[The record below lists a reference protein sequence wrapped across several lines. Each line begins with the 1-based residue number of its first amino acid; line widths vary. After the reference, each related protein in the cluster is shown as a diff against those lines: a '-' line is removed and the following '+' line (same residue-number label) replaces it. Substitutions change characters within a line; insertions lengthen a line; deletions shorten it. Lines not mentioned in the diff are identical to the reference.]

1 MDTAIEAIRELS
13 KESSS
18 MNLSDSKKKLA
29 LAGVVCGIVAALLA
43 YFGNPANMAFCI
55 ACFIRDTAG
64 ALGMHQAEAVQYARP
79 EIIGLILGSFL
90 ISVATK
96 EYRSTAGS
104 SPMIR
109 FILGMIIMI
118 GALVFLGCPLR
129 MVIRMSAGDLN
140 AWVALIGFILGIATG
155 VFALKKG
162 FSLGRSYVSNK
173 ESGVVI
179 SVIAVG
185 ILILAVFT
193 TLLKSSET
201 GPGSMHAPVILALI
215 GGLVFGAF
223 AQKSRMC
230 FAGSIRDIIL
240 MKNFDLFCVIA
251 GLFVVMLV
259 FNLAT
264 GRFVLGFDTPGII
277 AHSDHLWN
285 ILGMYTV
292 GFAAVLAGG
301 CPLRQLILAGQ
312 GSSDAAMTVV
322 GMFVAAALC
331 HNLGLAASGTAL
343 DAETQE
349 VVAGAVPFK
358 RKSGM
363 RDLYCGSV
371 YHRIYQQTRV
381 EISRA
386 AEDFC

>member
-1 MDTAIEAIRELS
+1 
-13 KESSS
+13 

-29 LAGVVCGIVAALLA
+29 LAGALCGLVAAALA
-43 YFGNPANMAFCI
+43 FLGNPANMAFCI

-64 ALGMHQAEAVQYARP
+64 ALGMHQAAVVQYARP
-79 EIIGLILGSFL
+79 ETIGLVLGAFI

-104 SPMIR
+104 SPMVR
-109 FILGMIIMI
+109 FVLGMCIMI

-129 MVIRMSAGDLN
+129 MIIRMSAGDLN
-140 AWVALIGFILGIATG
+140 AWVALIGFVLGIATG

-162 FSLGRSYVSNK
+162 FSLGRAQLTNK
-173 ESGVVI
+173 VNG
-179 SVIAVG
+179 AVLPIVTAG
-185 ILILAVFT
+185 ILVLALCT
-193 TLLKSSET
+193 SLLKVSEA
-201 GPGSMHAPVILALI
+201 GPGSMHAPIIASLV
-215 GGLVFGAF
+215 GGLIFGAL

-230 FAGSIRDIIL
+230 FAGSIRDVIL
-240 MKNFDLFCVIA
+240 MKNFDLFSVIA

-264 GRFVLGFDTPGII
+264 GRFVVGFDTPGII

-292 GFAAVLAGG
+292 GFAATLAGG

-312 GSSDAAMTVV
+312 GSSDAAVTVV
-322 GMFVAAALC
+322 GMFVGSALC

-343 DAETQE
+343 NPETKE
-349 VVAGAVPFK
+349 VVAGAVPLNGKVACIICIIVCFVIAFTNK
-358 RKSGM
+358 RDEGK
-363 RDLYCGSV
+363 
-371 YHRIYQQTRV
+371 
-381 EISRA
+381 
-386 AEDFC
+386 

>member
-1 MDTAIEAIRELS
+1 
-13 KESSS
+13 

-29 LAGVVCGIVAALLA
+29 LAGVVCGLVAACLA

-55 ACFIRDTAG
+55 ACFVRDIAG
-64 ALGMHQAEAVQYARP
+64 SLGMHQAAVVQYARP
-79 EIIGLILGSFL
+79 EIIGLVLGAFL

-109 FILGMIIMI
+109 FVLGVIIMI

-129 MVIRMSAGDLN
+129 MIIRMSAGDLN
-140 AWVALIGFILGIATG
+140 AWVALVGFILGIATG

-162 FSLGRSYVSNK
+162 FSLGRAHVTNK
-173 ESGVVI
+173 VNGAVLPVI
-179 SVIAVG
+179 VTG
-185 ILILAVFT
+185 ILVVALCT
-193 TLLKSSET
+193 SLLKVSQT
-201 GPGSMHAPVILALI
+201 GPGSMHAPVIASLL

-230 FAGSIRDIIL
+230 FAGSMRDIIL
-240 MKNFDLFCVIA
+240 MKNFDLFSVIA

-264 GRFVLGFDTPGII
+264 GRFVLGFDTPGVI
-277 AHSDHLWN
+277 AHSEHLWN

-312 GSSDAAMTVV
+312 GSSDAAVTVV
-322 GMFVAAALC
+322 GMFVGGALC

-343 DAETQE
+343 NPETKE
-349 VVAGAVPFK
+349 LVAGAVPLNGKVACIICIVVCFIIAFTCK
-358 RKSGM
+358 REEAK
-363 RDLYCGSV
+363 
-371 YHRIYQQTRV
+371 
-381 EISRA
+381 
-386 AEDFC
+386 